1 MIPVNRQDVISPSL
15 DSETDGTQSIE
26 KVYYARITT
35 ATMNPNNESLITFPS
50 VTTELE
56 AALIVY
62 LLVLAV
68 QEIDAT
74 QSERLTSQFQAE
86 AWGLSRSW
94 CCRIRGLLP
103 ERSSQKTILWTH
115 DTNRTTW
122 TSITGCSSS
131 ALPSCYL

>member
-1 MIPVNRQDVISPSL
+1 
-15 DSETDGTQSIE
+15 
-26 KVYYARITT
+26 
-35 ATMNPNNESLITFPS
+35 MNLNNESLITFPS

-62 LLVLAV
+62 LLLLAE

-74 QSERLTSQFQAE
+74 QSERLTLQFQAE

-94 CCRIRGLLP
+94 CCRIRGLLT

-115 DTNRTTW
+115 DTNLNDLDIDYWMLIIGTA
-122 TSITGCSSS
+122 IVLFVML
-131 ALPSCYL
+131 AFVL